1 MRIEEE
7 DRERVAL
14 HWRPAQLLDN
24 LESID
29 LVPFV

>member
-7 DRERVAL
+7 DRERFAL
-14 HWRPAQLLDN
+14 HWHLAQLFDS